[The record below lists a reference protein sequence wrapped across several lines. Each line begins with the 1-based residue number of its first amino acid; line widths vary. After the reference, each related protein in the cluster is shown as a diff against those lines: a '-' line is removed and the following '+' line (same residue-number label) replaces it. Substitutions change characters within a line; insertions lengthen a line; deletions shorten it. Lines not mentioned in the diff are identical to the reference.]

1 MTDWNMS
8 ADKQTQREMFIDIA
22 RGVAMLFVLVSH
34 FGITF
39 FPDQLALVPTII
51 RNLTML
57 ASPTFVIINGVLIG
71 FLYRTR
77 TKDFDR
83 IRLRFTDRGIFLL
96 AVAHLL
102 VVGSHVAAYPIA
114 FLHMTDTLGVC
125 ILIEPWLVTRIRPRN
140 RVLLSAG
147 LYVLSMMTLLWWHPE
162 NGLAIVLKE
171 TLIGSR
177 MPSFYDYAFPVLP
190 WFCLDFAAT
199 ALGDRLG
206 VHWIAGDSRAMQRT
220 LARTAATCFSAG
232 LLLTVGY
239 VVGKHL
245 RWLGSAG
252 LFLALPVQKQPPSPA
267 YLLCY
272 GSVGLG
278 LISACLLV
286 ERTGFAQRIVARAS
300 AFGQTS
306 LFAFVLQ
313 SYVYYSGVALVRGY
327 FPLAAQVWPVYLS
340 MTVVFIVVTSLV
352 WHRRGY
358 NRFLT
363 VGYHLLRAA
372 QSRREAAYSRTRPE
386 FECEPGA
393 TPLAA
398 PAPIRRHA

>member
-1 MTDWNMS
+1 MTD
-8 ADKQTQREMFIDIA
+8 A
-22 RGVAMLFVLVSH
+22 
-34 FGITF
+34 
-39 FPDQLALVPTII
+39 
-51 RNLTML
+51 
-57 ASPTFVIINGVLIG
+57 
-71 FLYRTR
+71 
-77 TKDFDR
+77 
-83 IRLRFTDRGIFLL
+83 
-96 AVAHLL
+96 
-102 VVGSHVAAYPIA
+102 
-114 FLHMTDTLGVC
+114 LGVC

-140 RVLLSAG
+140 RVLLSVG
-147 LYVLSMMTLLWWHPE
+147 LYVLSMMALLWWHPE
-162 NGLAIVLKE
+162 NGYAIVFKE

-177 MPSFYDYAFPVLP
+177 MLSFYDYAFPVLP

-206 VHWIAGDSRAMQRT
+206 VHWEAGDSRAMQRT

-232 LLLTVGY
+232 LLLTAGY

-286 ERTGFAQRIVARAS
+286 ERMGLARRIVARAT

-327 FPLAAQVWPVYLS
+327 LPLAAQAWPVYLA
-340 MTVVFIVVTSLV
+340 MTIVFIVATSLV
-352 WHRRGY
+352 WQARGY

-363 VGYHLLRAA
+363 VGYHLLRAE
-372 QSRREAAYSRTRPE
+372 RITPKAAYSRTRPE
-386 FECEPGA
+386 SDCEAGA
-393 TPLAA
+393 TPMAS